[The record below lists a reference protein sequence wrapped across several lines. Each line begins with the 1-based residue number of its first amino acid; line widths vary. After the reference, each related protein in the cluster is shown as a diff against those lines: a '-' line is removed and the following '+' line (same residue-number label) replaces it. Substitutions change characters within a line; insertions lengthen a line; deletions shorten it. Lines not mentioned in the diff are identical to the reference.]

1 MKNLHIENEAVELLK
16 NESVVLDRK
25 TSKKMV
31 GLASI
36 DKPWLKYYREGVEKE
51 SVPSDLIY
59 EDI

>member
-36 DKPWLKYYREGVEKE
+36 DKPWLKY
-51 SVPSDLIY
+51 
-59 EDI
+59 